1 MACLA
6 QQGLG
11 PDPYMSCTGPVEGE
25 EEEEKFPLF
34 LVEYLFKNTSS
45 SQIFFNLTVDEIR

>member
-1 MACLA
+1 MGPRENMACLA

-45 SQIFFNLTVDEIR
+45 SQIFNC